1 MKALVYTRPDEV
13 VYRDEPDPVPGSG
26 EVLVKV
32 ASTGICGSD
41 MHAYH
46 GHDARRVPPLI
57 LGHELAGTVVSG
69 PRKGE
74 RVVINPL
81 ITCGACEACEGGRS
95 NLCPS
100 RELIGMR
107 LAGAYCEY
115 VKIPERNLVPIPDS
129 LDIVHAAITEPAACA
144 VHTLNMARMQSPRPL
159 AELKTLIIGGGAIGM
174 LTALLLKNYGCR
186 CVTVAETNAL
196 RRETAARYTG
206 CEVYDPSSRAEVEM
220 DSFGLVVDAVGGGVT
235 RALASKGVMPGGIF
249 IHIGLMD
256 AKEGLDIRKI
266 TLQEI
271 SLIGIYTYTR
281 ADFRA
286 TVEALAAGMFGGL
299 EWIETMP
306 LSEGARAFDDL
317 AKGRV
322 PAAKVVL
329 LPVQP

>member
-13 VYRDEPDPVPGSG
+13 VYRDEPDPVPDHG

-32 ASTGICGSD
+32 VSTGICGSD

-46 GHDARRVPPLI
+46 GHDPRRVPPLI
-57 LGHELAGTVVSG
+57 LGHELAGTVASG
-69 PRKGE
+69 SRKGE

-81 ITCGACEACEGGRS
+81 ITCGDCDFCEAGRS
-95 NLCPS
+95 NLCGA

-115 VKIPERNLVPIPDS
+115 VKIPERNLVPVPDG
-129 LDIVHAAITEPAACA
+129 LDLIHAALTEPAACA
-144 VHTLNMARMQSPRPL
+144 VHTLNMARMQSSRPI

-174 LTALLLKNYGCR
+174 LTALLLKSYGCR
-186 CVTVAETNAL
+186 SVVVAETNSL
-196 RRETAARYTG
+196 RRETVERYVG
-206 CEVYDPSSRAEVEM
+206 CDVYDPSTGKELKS
-220 DSFGLVVDAVGGGVT
+220 DSFGLVVDAVGGGGT
-235 RALASKGVMPGGIF
+235 RALACKAVMPGGILM
-249 IHIGLMD
+249 HIGLMD

-281 ADFRA
+281 EDFRA

-299 EWIETMP
+299 EWLQTMP

-317 AKGRV
+317 DKGRM

-329 LPVQP
+329 LP